1 MSLKG
6 GWKAAHTSDDVP
18 ERDYRVKGIEYIGP
32 IEAKKVEGD
41 NNKWANEY
49 LKIAIIDEPV
59 QYENSA
65 DRGQRPD
72 KEVIG
77 RRIKIYLGNE
87 LRGHAIGYMQVS
99 MALQLDGD
107 RDIKG
112 EELVGLPFEA
122 SFFYKDS
129 DDPKS
134 DRRFLNCKPIIDY
147 DWVNDQEAPKGGK
160 KGTKKKASS
169 SRRASKSQSSEARR
183 QRRRQG

>member
-32 IEAKKVEGD
+32 RKQRDDDDPDKF
-41 NNKWANEY
+41 KWLNEQ
-49 LKIAIIDEPV
+49 LKIAILDEPV
-59 QYENSA
+59 QYEKSPDKGN
-65 DRGQRPD
+65 RPD
-72 KEVIG
+72 KEVVG

-87 LRGHAIGYMQVS
+87 KRGHNIGYMQVS

-107 RDIKG
+107 RDIQG

-147 DWVNDQEAPKGGK
+147 DWVSGEESKGGK
-160 KGTKKKASS
+160 KGTKKKASRS
-169 SRRASKSQSSEARR
+169 RASKTQSSEARR